1 MGATKETKT
10 LASLPV
16 NSKCEISDIIMN
28 GSTYIVSGYYT
39 TNENEEQSYLVI
51 TEKELDKYLSEFYS
65 IEEVNTNTKNG
76 KYLVMTD
83 GEGEN
88 ATFIPFGQFIDEN
101 KYDFFYNLI
110 KEKSGKL

>member
-1 MGATKETKT
+1 MGATKQTRT
-10 LASLPV
+10 LASLPLD
-16 NSKCEISDIIMN
+16 SECEICDITID
-28 GSTYIVSGYYT
+28 GSSYIVTGYYT
-39 TNENEEQSYLVI
+39 TDENEFESDLII
-51 TEKELDKYLSEFYS
+51 TENQLDKYLAEFYS

-88 ATFIPFGQFIDEN
+88 ATFIPFRQFIDEN
-101 KYDFFYNLI
+101 KYDLFYNLI

>member
-1 MGATKETKT
+1 MSATKQTRT

-16 NSKCEISDIIMN
+16 NSECEIVYITND
-28 GSTYIVSGYYT
+28 GSNYIVNGYFT
-39 TNENEEQSYLVI
+39 TDENESESYVLI
-51 TEKELDKYLSEFYS
+51 TEHKLDKYLSEFYS
-65 IEEVNTNTKNG
+65 IEEVNTNTRNG

-88 ATFIPFGQFIDEN
+88 ATFIPFDQFIDEN
-101 KYDFFYNLI
+101 KYDLFYNLI

>member
-1 MGATKETKT
+1 MGATKQTRT
-10 LASLPV
+10 LASLPLD
-16 NSKCEISDIIMN
+16 SECEICDITID
-28 GSTYIVSGYYT
+28 GSNYIVNGYYT
-39 TNENEEQSYLVI
+39 TDENEVESYLLI
-51 TEKELDKYLSEFYS
+51 TENQLDKYLAEFYS

-101 KYDFFYNLI
+101 KYDLFYNLI

>member
-1 MGATKETKT
+1 MGATKQTRT

-16 NSKCEISDIIMN
+16 NSECEIVYITTD
-28 GSTYIVSGYYT
+28 GSNYIVNGYYT
-39 TNENEEQSYLVI
+39 TDENEVESYLLI
-51 TEKELDKYLSEFYS
+51 TENQLDKYLAEFYS

-101 KYDFFYNLI
+101 KYDLFYNLI

>member
-1 MGATKETKT
+1 MGATKQKKT
-10 LASLPV
+10 LASLPL
-16 NSKCEISDIIMN
+16 NSECEIVYITND
-28 GSTYIVSGYYT
+28 GSNYIVNGYYT
-39 TNENEEQSYLVI
+39 TDENELESYLLI
-51 TEKELDKYLSEFYS
+51 TENELDKYLAEFYS

-76 KYLVMTD
+76 KYLVVTD

-101 KYDFFYNLI
+101 KYDLFYNLI

>member
-1 MGATKETKT
+1 MGAVKTAMT

-16 NSKCEISDIIMN
+16 NSECEISDIIMN

-51 TEKELDKYLSEFYS
+51 TEKELDKYLSEYYS
-65 IEEVNTNTKNG
+65 IEEVKSNTKNG
-76 KYLVMTD
+76 KYIVMTD

-88 ATFIPFGQFIDEN
+88 ATFIPLDQFIDEN

-110 KEKSGKL
+110 KEQSGKF